1 MTAFRFDLNDFT
13 LALTSVLFEG
23 LPFLVFGTLVSGL
36 IDAFVP
42 SDWFRRVLPRRH
54 AVAVALSGLFGMV
67 FPLCECGIVPVTRR
81 LMRKGVPPACALTYM
96 LAAPIVNPITLGST
110 LAAFQGQAPGW
121 MAALRLGLGYLVAV
135 AVGLIVLRLRP
146 GDYLRHADTDLPA
159 APTPG
164 AAPAA
169 TTLAGRLAQA
179 LRCAAADFID
189 VASFLVMGAAI
200 AAVFNT
206 AINREF
212 ISPLAASTPLA
223 VFSLMV
229 CAVVLS
235 LCSTSDAFIAATLT
249 QFPFVSKLAFLV
261 FGPVFDLKLAFM
273 YNAVFRT
280 RFVALL
286 ALGTGVAIF
295 WICINISL
303 QPF

>member
-42 SDWFRRVLPRRH
+42 SGWIRRVLPRRP
-54 AVAVALSGLFGMV
+54 AVAVALSGLFGFV
-67 FPLCECGIVPVTRR
+67 FPLCECGIVPVMRR

-96 LAAPIVNPITLGST
+96 LAAPIVNPITLTST
-110 LAAFQGQAPGW
+110 LAAFQGQAPAW
-121 MAALRLGLGYLVAV
+121 MGALRLGLGYLVAV
-135 AVGLIVLRLRP
+135 TVGLIALRLRP
-146 GDYLRHADTDLPA
+146 GFYLRHADTDIPSDRAAEA
-159 APTPG
+159 APT
-164 AAPAA
+164 A
-169 TTLAGRLAQA
+169 TLSQRLAQA
-179 LRCAAADFID
+179 ARCAAADFID
-189 VASFLVMGAAI
+189 VASFLVMGASI

-206 AINREF
+206 AVNREF

-229 CAVVLS
+229 CAVLLS

-249 QFPFVSKLAFLV
+249 QFPFVAKLAFLV

-280 RFVALL
+280 RFVVLL
-286 ALGTGVAIF
+286 ALGTGAAIF
-295 WICINISL
+295 WICVNISP